1 MRMEKNNLSIQEDF
15 STWDKVLYAAAML
28 FFERGYEKTTVKE
41 IARLAEVNRGS
52 VFFAIKNKE
61 HLLYTLVSFVL
72 ESLFTSGHPDIGETE
87 TDDSVLNYAVEM
99 ALQLYMTESREQV
112 RELAIT
118 AYALPTTSELI
129 YRRTAVRLA
138 ELLGEYNPTWE
149 EKDFFEHAIAS
160 GSIMRGYMAR
170 PCDLYFTMERK
181 MRVFLETMLTIY
193 NVPKEKIDEAAAFL
207 FNLDMAALA
216 KRTIDELLKV
226 LKTKDYARK

>member
-1 MRMEKNNLSIQEDF
+1 MRMEKNNLSAQEDF
-15 STWDKVLYAAAML
+15 STRDKVLYTAAML

-72 ESLFTSGHPDIGETE
+72 ENLFTSGHPAIEE
-87 TDDSVLNYAVEM
+87 TDDPILNYTVEM

-112 RELAIT
+112 RELAIM

-160 GSIMRGYMAR
+160 DSIMRGYMAR

-181 MRVFLETMLTIY
+181 RRVFLETTLTIY

-207 FNLDMAALA
+207 SNLDMATLA

-226 LKTKDYARK
+226 LKTKDYASK

>member
-1 MRMEKNNLSIQEDF
+1 MRMEKNNLSAQEDF
-15 STWDKVLYAAAML
+15 STRDKVLYTAAML

-72 ESLFTSGHPDIGETE
+72 ENLFTSGHPAIEE
-87 TDDSVLNYAVEM
+87 TDDPILNYTVEM

-112 RELAIT
+112 RELAIM

-149 EKDFFEHAIAS
+149 EKVFFEHAIAS
-160 GSIMRGYMAR
+160 DSIMRGYMAR

-181 MRVFLETMLTIY
+181 MRVFLETTLTIY

-207 FNLDMAALA
+207 SNLDMATLA

-226 LKTKDYARK
+226 LKTKDYASK

>member
-1 MRMEKNNLSIQEDF
+1 MEKNNFSVQEDF
-15 STWDKVLYAAAML
+15 STRHKVLYTAAML

-72 ESLFTSGHPDIGETE
+72 ERLFASGHPAIEE
-87 TDDSVLNYAVEM
+87 TDDSVLNYTVEM

-160 GSIMRGYMAR
+160 DSIMRGYMAR

-181 MRVFLETMLTIY
+181 MRVFLETTLTIY

-207 FNLDMAALA
+207 SSLDMATLA
-216 KRTIDELLKV
+216 ERTMDELLKV
-226 LKTKDYARK
+226 LKTKDYASK

>member
-1 MRMEKNNLSIQEDF
+1 MRMEKNNIYVQEDF
-15 STWDKVLYAAAML
+15 STRDKVLYTAAML

-72 ESLFTSGHPDIGETE
+72 ESLFASGHPAIEE
-87 TDDSVLNYAVEM
+87 TDDPILNYTLEM

-181 MRVFLETMLTIY
+181 MRVFLETTLAIY
-193 NVPKEKIDEAAAFL
+193 NVPKEKIDEAVAFL
-207 FNLDMAALA
+207 SNLDMATLA
-216 KRTIDELLKV
+216 KSTIDELLKV
-226 LKTKDYARK
+226 LKTKDYASK

>member
-1 MRMEKNNLSIQEDF
+1 MRMEKNNLSAQEDF
-15 STWDKVLYAAAML
+15 STRDKVLYTAAML

-72 ESLFTSGHPDIGETE
+72 ENLFTSGHPAIEE
-87 TDDSVLNYAVEM
+87 TDDPILNYTVEM

-112 RELAIT
+112 RELAIM

-129 YRRTAVRLA
+129 YRRTTVRLA

-160 GSIMRGYMAR
+160 DSIMRGYMAR

-181 MRVFLETMLTIY
+181 MRVFLETTLTIY

-207 FNLDMAALA
+207 SNLDMATLA

-226 LKTKDYARK
+226 LKTKDYASK

>member
-1 MRMEKNNLSIQEDF
+1 MRMEKDNFSVQEDF
-15 STWDKVLYAAAML
+15 STRDKVLYTAAML

-72 ESLFTSGHPDIGETE
+72 ESLFTSGHPAIVE
-87 TDDSVLNYAVEM
+87 TDDSILNYTVEM

-129 YRRTAVRLA
+129 YHRTAVRLA

-181 MRVFLETMLTIY
+181 MKVFLETMLTIY

-207 FNLDMAALA
+207 SNLDMATLA

-226 LKTKDYARK
+226 LKTKDYTSK